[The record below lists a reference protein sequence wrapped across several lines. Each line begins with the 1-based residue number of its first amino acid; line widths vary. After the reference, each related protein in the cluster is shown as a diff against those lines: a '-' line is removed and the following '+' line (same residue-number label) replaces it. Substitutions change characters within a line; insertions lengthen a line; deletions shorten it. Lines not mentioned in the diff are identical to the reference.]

1 MEKENQSIP
10 ERKITLGF
18 VVSWILGVL
27 LGISGIPFLF
37 QGQILS
43 GILFIVAAL
52 VLLPPV
58 SQYVKEKSGFS
69 LSRGLKL
76 VLVIVLMIVAWSAS
90 GTSGFAPVSSS
101 SSGGS
106 ENSAPQQAAI
116 EIVDISTRVTEQ
128 NSVWWK
134 FAWNLTLKNNTDR
147 DRTVTAEIKWV
158 DEEGFVV
165 DNDTAYSLVVPA
177 NSEKTFNDFQLIN
190 TPVAPNVDGIKAQV
204 R

>member
-18 VVSWILGVL
+18 VISWILGVL
-27 LGISGIPFLF
+27 IGVAGIPFLF

-43 GILFIVAAL
+43 GIIFIIIAL
-52 VLLPPV
+52 ILLPPV

-69 LSRGLKL
+69 LSGGLK
-76 VLVIVLMIVAWSAS
+76 VALVIVLMIVAFSVS
-90 GTSGFAPVSSS
+90 GTSSFAPVSSS
-101 SSGGS
+101 GGGG

-116 EIVDISTRVTEQ
+116 EIVDISTRVTES

-134 FAWNLTLKNNTDR
+134 YAWNLTLKNNTDR

-158 DEEGFVV
+158 DADGFVV
-165 DNDTAYSLVVPA
+165 DDDTAYSLVVPA
-177 NSEKTFNDFQLIN
+177 NSEKTFNDYQLID
-190 TPVAPNVDGIKAQV
+190 TSVAPDVEGIKAQV